1 MKLQFMID
9 MDKESAWQ
17 VVTAGGS
24 AKANLPYV
32 QEAGDFLA
40 HGKYY
45 TTREGLP
52 SYLIKYTVSGEGTL
66 DYGGQSVRLPAGHFF
81 WIDCMNPQSYRTS
94 DPAGNWRVL
103 WVHFHGAGCAYFLE
117 QFLSATGGRSDA
129 VLPVD
134 SPVPSLLQSILELYG
149 KGRHGS
155 DADLRAAALLTSLMS
170 ECVSAASRKSDGA
183 ATGAVREA
191 RDYLLLHYAE
201 PVTLDVLARV
211 LSLSKY
217 HLQKL
222 FRRQVGQTP
231 NEFLNDLRLNHAK
244 EFLRATDEPVARI
257 AEAVGFENASYFI
270 RRFKRH
276 EGVTPAVYRRR
287 WQQE

>member
-1 MKLQFMID
+1 VKLHFMID
-9 MDKESAWQ
+9 MDKESVWR
-17 VVTAGGS
+17 VVTADGG
-24 AKANLPYV
+24 AKVHLPYV
-32 QEAGDFLA
+32 QEAGDFRA

-52 SYLIKYTVSGEGTL
+52 SYLVKYTAAGEGTL
-66 DYGGQSVRLPAGHFF
+66 DYGGECVRLPAGHFF

-94 DPAGNWRVL
+94 DPAGEWRVL
-103 WVHFHGAGCAYFLE
+103 WVHFFGAGCAYFHE
-117 QFLSATGGRSDA
+117 QFLAANGGRCHA
-129 VLPVD
+129 ALPAD
-134 SPVPSLLQSILELYG
+134 SPVPALLQSILDLYG
-149 KGRHGS
+149 KGRHGP
-155 DADLRAAALLTSLMS
+155 DADLSAAAMLTTIMS
-170 ECVSAASRKSDGA
+170 GCVSAASRKTEGT

-191 RDYLLLHYAE
+191 RDFLLLHYAE
-201 PVTLDVLARV
+201 PVTLDILAHR

-217 HLQKL
+217 HLQKM

-287 WQQE
+287 WQQA